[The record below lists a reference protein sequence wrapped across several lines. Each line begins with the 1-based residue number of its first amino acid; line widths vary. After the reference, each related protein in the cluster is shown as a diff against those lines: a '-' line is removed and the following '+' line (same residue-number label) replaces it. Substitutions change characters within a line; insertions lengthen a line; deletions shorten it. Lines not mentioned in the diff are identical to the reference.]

1 MLGLFLL
8 AAATLLASYLYA
20 RLRYLRFTQY
30 AHIPQLPN
38 HLLWGHLKVFGEF
51 MYRGILDR
59 HPDKIFEE
67 MWESMGRPPMM
78 LVDFRPINPPMVLFP
93 SHDIAEQISK
103 PTKLFPLSVPKS
115 PTWTHMIP
123 LIGSTSILGREG
135 LDWKDVRKRYN
146 PGFTTQHLWS
156 LLPLILEKME
166 PFWNCLDQLAASGE
180 EFSLE
185 IPISNLTFDVIGAAV
200 LAVDLNAQYMD
211 RSKQGEI
218 IQLFRQLVQTYSD
231 DKNNLPWWIAP
242 FTALRRNQ
250 LAKRIDMLIKNIIQ
264 QQHTEMKEEADGN
277 RLQSIIALGFHQTE
291 ELTPQ
296 ILSETSDQVRSFLF
310 AGHDTNTSALQ
321 WAFYELSRTPR
332 ALKAVR
338 DELDS
343 ILGPGSDP
351 RAVCAI
357 LAQEGEHLLPRM
369 HYINAVIKE
378 TLRLHPPA
386 STVRMTKP
394 GTGFKVHTA
403 TGDEYCLDGVI
414 MYSCQSIIQR
424 DPNVYGD
431 TADDWVP
438 ERWLTEE
445 AKDIPASAW
454 RPFERGPRACIGPE
468 LTNLESR
475 IIIAI
480 VARRYDFTK
489 TGLGESA
496 LDEKGL
502 PMLNGKGQYKVTS
515 ELYNTRRMTSQPV
528 DGTTMKVRLAT
539 TF

>member
-1 MLGLFLL
+1 MFELFLL
-8 AAATLLASYLYA
+8 AIATLLVSYLYA
-20 RLRYLRFTQY
+20 RLRYWRLIQY

-67 MWESMGRPPMM
+67 MWESIGRPPIM
-78 LVDFRPINPPMVLFP
+78 LVDLRPINPPMVLLP
-93 SHDIAEQISK
+93 SHDVAEQISK
-103 PTKLFPLSVPKS
+103 PTKLFSLSVPKS

-135 LDWKDVRKRYN
+135 RDWKNIRKRYN

-156 LLPLILEKME
+156 LLPLLLEKME
-166 PFWNCLDQLAASGE
+166 PFWDRLDQLAVSGE

-185 IPISNLTFDVIGAAV
+185 TLISNLTFDVIGAAV
-200 LAVDLNAQYMD
+200 LAVDLYAQNID
-211 RSKQGEI
+211 PSKQGEI
-218 IQLFRQLVQTYSD
+218 IPLFRQLVQTYND

-242 FTALRRNQ
+242 FTAFKRKQ
-250 LAKRIDMLIKNIIQ
+250 LAKRIDILIKNIIQ
-264 QQHTEMKEEADGN
+264 QKYAELKEEAAGN
-277 RLQSIIALGFHQTE
+277 RWQSIVALGLQE
-291 ELTPQ
+291 SEALTPQ
-296 ILSETSDQVRSFLF
+296 LLSETSDQVRSFLF

-338 DELDS
+338 DELDD
-343 ILGPGSDP
+343 ILGPESDP
-351 RAVCAI
+351 QMICAR
-357 LAQEGEHLLPRM
+357 LAHKGDSLLPRM

-386 STVRMTKP
+386 GTVRMTQP
-394 GTGFKVHTA
+394 GTGFAVRA
-403 TGDEYCLDGVI
+403 STGEEYCLDGLI

-424 DPNVYGD
+424 DRDVYGD

-438 ERWLTEE
+438 ERWLDEK
-445 AKDIPASAW
+445 AKSIPPSAW
-454 RPFERGPRACIGPE
+454 RPFERGPRACIGTE
-468 LTNLESR
+468 LANLESR
-475 IIIAI
+475 VIIAI
-480 VARRYDFTK
+480 VARKYDFIK
-489 TGLGESA
+489 TGLGESD
-496 LDEKGL
+496 LDEKGR
-502 PMLNGKGQYKVTS
+502 PMLNEKGQYKSKS

-528 DGTTMKVRLAT
+528 DGTTMKVKLAT
-539 TF
+539 RL

>member
-1 MLGLFLL
+1 MFELFLL
-8 AAATLLASYLYA
+8 AAAILLGSYFYA

-67 MWESMGRPPMM
+67 MWESIGRPPMM
-78 LVDFRPINPPMVLFP
+78 LVDLRPINPPMVLFP
-93 SHDIAEQISK
+93 THDIAEQIAK

-123 LIGSTSILGREG
+123 LIGATSILGREG
-135 LDWKDVRKRYN
+135 HEWKDIRKRYN

-156 LLPLILEKME
+156 LLPLILEKMG
-166 PFWNCLDQLAASGE
+166 PFWSCLDQLVASGE
-180 EFSLE
+180 EFPLE
-185 IPISNLTFDVIGAAV
+185 ILISNLTFDVIGAAV
-200 LAVDLNAQYMD
+200 LAVDLDAQYMD

-218 IQLFRQLVQTYSD
+218 IRLFRQLVQTYND
-231 DKNNLPWWIAP
+231 DKNNLPWWIVP
-242 FTALRRNQ
+242 FTTRKRNQ
-250 LAKRIDMLIKNIIQ
+250 LAKRIDHLVKNIIQ
-264 QQHTEMKEEADGN
+264 QKYTEVKEQGDAN
-277 RLQSIIALGFHQTE
+277 RLQSIVALGFQETE
-291 ELTPQ
+291 QLTPEL
-296 ILSETSDQVRSFLF
+296 LSETSDQVRSFLF

-338 DELDS
+338 DELDN
-343 ILGPGSDP
+343 ILGPETDP
-351 RAVCAI
+351 RTICAI
-357 LAQEGEHLLPRM
+357 LAQNGEHLLPRM

-394 GTGFKVHTA
+394 GTGFTVHA
-403 TGDEYCLDGVI
+403 STGDEYQVDGVV

-438 ERWLTEE
+438 ERWLGEE
-445 AKDIPASAW
+445 AKSIPPSAW

-475 IIIAI
+475 VILAI
-480 VARRYDFTK
+480 VARRYDFIK
-489 TGLGESA
+489 VGLGESD
-496 LDEKGL
+496 LDEKGFPTL
-502 PMLNGKGQYKVTS
+502 DEKGQYKIKT

-528 DGTTMKVRLAT
+528 DGTMMKVKLASKK
-539 TF
+539 